1 MLAAVWIGDYAIELR
16 DEPVPQISETEVLIK
31 VWSVGVCATDFEVY
45 SGMFEYGTPPH
56 ILGHEI
62 AGEVVKLGAAVT
74 TWKPGDRVV
83 VETSIGCGQCK
94 NCRNGDRHL
103 CADMTE
109 IGFTPHNGGYA
120 QYVKAP
126 AENLFRI
133 PDNVSY
139 DEAGII
145 ESVVCPVGSLMRL
158 GVRLGETVLI
168 YGCGPAAI
176 SFIQGARV
184 MGAGKIIVAGRNP
197 ERLARTKS
205 FGSDVLINSTD
216 EDFKNK
222 ILIETNGAGADLV
235 CEAAGSPQTIQLAF
249 ETVRRAGRIILYG
262 IPPKDK
268 IISFPTVSVITNQLE
283 VYGTVGNPHVW
294 EPLLQLVSKGCIDL
308 KSMVSLTMPLSRIQ
322 EAFTMLKDK
331 TEKPIKIVLHPWDES

>member
-1 MLAAVWIGDYAIELR
+1 MQAAVWTGDNAIELR
-16 DEPVPQISETEVLIK
+16 EIPVPQISEMEALIK
-31 VWSVGVCATDFEVY
+31 VWSVGVCTTDLEVY

-62 AGEVVKLGAAVT
+62 AGEVVEIGAAVD

-83 VETSIGCGQCK
+83 VETSIGCGHCTP
-94 NCRNGDRHL
+94 CRNGDRHL

-126 AENLFRI
+126 AENLFQI
-133 PDNVSY
+133 PENVSY

-158 GVRLGETVLI
+158 GVRFGETVLV

-176 SFIQGARV
+176 AFIQGARV

-197 ERLARTKS
+197 ETLVRTKS
-205 FGSDVLINSTD
+205 FGADVLLNTTD
-216 EDFKNK
+216 EDFINK
-222 ILIETNGAGADLV
+222 VMTETSGAGADLV
-235 CEAAGSPQTIQLAF
+235 CEAAGSPQTIKWAF
-249 ETVRRAGRIILYG
+249 ETTRRAGRIILYG

-268 IISFPTVSVITNQLE
+268 IIELPTVSVITNQLE

-294 EPLLQLVSKGCIDL
+294 EPLLKLTSKGRIDL
-308 KSMVSLTMPLSRIQ
+308 KSMVSLTMPLSCIK

-331 TEKPIKIVLHPWDES
+331 LKKPVKIVLHPWDEN